1 MDRQVA
7 ILLLAALAAVSCYD
21 SFETFTPTVADST
34 TTANATLEALHTIYG
49 VGVREITEDIIV
61 EGTVSANDEHGNF
74 YKCIILEDDGY
85 AIELLTGLYDSYVRY
100 PIGSRLC
107 LCLNGLG
114 LDKYYEVL
122 RCGLVAD
129 ATSSYS
135 LDYIGSE
142 VLLDSYVTLTAY
154 DQSIAAT
161 ALSVSDLSE
170 AQAGRLVCIS
180 GLTHHSDAEEQSS
193 WAGYTLFR
201 DAALDTIW
209 CYTSS
214 YSDFASQKI
223 PQQEVAICG
232 VLQYG
237 STDSY
242 SNQFIIK
249 MRSEE
254 DCIY

>member
-1 MDRQVA
+1 M
-7 ILLLAALAAVSCYD
+7 LLAALAAVSCYD
-21 SFETFTPTVADST
+21 SFDPFTPSVADSSA
-34 TTANATLEALHTIYG
+34 TANATLEALHTIYG

-74 YKCIILEDDGY
+74 YKCITLENDGY

-107 LCLNGLG
+107 LELNGLG
-114 LDKYYEVL
+114 LDKYYGVL

-135 LDYIGSE
+135 LDYISSE
-142 VLLDSYVTLTAY
+142 VLLDSHLTLTAY
-154 DQSIAAT
+154 DEPIAAT
-161 ALSVSDLSE
+161 SLSLSE
-170 AQAGRLVCIS
+170 LSEEHAGRLICIS
-180 GLTHHSDAEEQSS
+180 ALTHHSDAQEQSS
-193 WAGYTLFR
+193 WEGYTLFR
-201 DAALDTIW
+201 DAALDTLW
-209 CYTSS
+209 CYTTS

-223 PQQEVAICG
+223 PQQEVSLCG
-232 VLQYG
+232 ILQYG